1 MTSPFSAP
9 EARLIFQNLSN
20 APTPPGGYAHF
31 INVGTDH
38 LLDIIERQYFASQL
52 GQGLGSFKY
61 LQAGYG
67 GGKTQFILSLA
78 ERAQR
83 HGVVTC
89 RVDVGADCPFNSRLA
104 IFQRV
109 MGSFLPLSD
118 GRVIDDGE
126 LGVIVLMERWV
137 RQRLRRQGVE
147 DGDPVPGAVRA
158 DILRAFSPMM
168 NGAAD
173 QQMGAGLR
181 QVGMRLLEH
190 ACGAVPTPDDDA
202 LWSWVRGDRMA
213 SPALK
218 KLGLTASAS
227 ENNAFNRLNTALKF
241 LRTRLG
247 YRGFFIAFDEGSR
260 VMSFRRG
267 SAKQKQV
274 VENLLDLINK
284 TGDEQFGGVLF
295 LYAAN
300 DEFRSELIAKYE
312 ALENRIG
319 GASLSAGSPMTPF
332 INLDMN
338 DDDTSRLLEL
348 MGERLMDVYETATGA
363 VLDRAVQRLNF
374 KTLGQAYTLD
384 LRLSPRAF
392 VALVT
397 RFLPRQAEN
406 PHLITDEEARLFVSD
421 NDPDRD
427 VATGG
432 IAP

>member
-1 MTSPFSAP
+1 
-9 EARLIFQNLSN
+9 
-20 APTPPGGYAHF
+20 
-31 INVGTDH
+31 
-38 LLDIIERQYFASQL
+38 
-52 GQGLGSFKY
+52 
-61 LQAGYG
+61 
-67 GGKTQFILSLA
+67 
-78 ERAQR
+78 
-83 HGVVTC
+83 
-89 RVDVGADCPFNSRLA
+89 
-104 IFQRV
+104 
-109 MGSFLPLSD
+109 
-118 GRVIDDGE
+118 
-126 LGVIVLMERWV
+126 
-137 RQRLRRQGVE
+137 
-147 DGDPVPGAVRA
+147 
-158 DILRAFSPMM
+158 
-168 NGAAD
+168 
-173 QQMGAGLR
+173 
-181 QVGMRLLEH
+181 
-190 ACGAVPTPDDDA
+190 
-202 LWSWVRGDRMA
+202 
-213 SPALK
+213 
-218 KLGLTASAS
+218 
-227 ENNAFNRLNTALKF
+227 
-241 LRTRLG
+241 
-247 YRGFFIAFDEGSR
+247 
-260 VMSFRRG
+260 MSFRRG

-374 KTLGQAYTLD
+374 KTLRQAYTLD

-406 PHLITDEEARLFVSD
+406 PHPITDEEARLFVSD